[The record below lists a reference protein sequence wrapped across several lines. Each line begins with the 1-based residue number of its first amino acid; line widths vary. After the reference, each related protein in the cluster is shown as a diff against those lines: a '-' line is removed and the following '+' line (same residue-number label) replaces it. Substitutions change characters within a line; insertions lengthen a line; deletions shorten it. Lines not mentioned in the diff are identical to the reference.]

1 MQTNLATLPQDE
13 MDKVNV
19 DLAAAGVAFKER
31 YNMPIVAEVVE
42 REQPE
47 HLRNWFRERLI
58 AHRLASVNLSR
69 LRQVVFELDFALVVV
84 HHGNFHRAAQPPDM
98 QADDPLFRVADAHH
112 RFHRVI
118 QRIAEQRVNVARA
131 HE

>member
-1 MQTNLATLPQDE
+1 MQYNLAQLPQDE

-31 YNMPIVAEVVE
+31 YNMPVLAEMVE

-47 HLRNWFRERLI
+47 ALRAYFRERLI

-69 LRQVVFELDFALVVV
+69 LPYE
-84 HHGNFHRAAQPPDM
+84 PKTK
-98 QADDPLFRVADAHH
+98 
-112 RFHRVI
+112 
-118 QRIAEQRVNVARA
+118 
-131 HE
+131 

>member
-1 MQTNLATLPQDE
+1 MNKNLATLEQEE

-31 YNMPIVAEVVE
+31 YNMPIVPEVVE

-47 HLRNWFRERLI
+47 HLRGWFRERLI

-69 LRQVVFELDFALVVV
+69 LPWE
-84 HHGNFHRAAQPPDM
+84 PKM
-98 QADDPLFRVADAHH
+98 K
-112 RFHRVI
+112 
-118 QRIAEQRVNVARA
+118 
-131 HE
+131 

>member
-1 MQTNLATLPQDE
+1 MKHNLAQLPQED

-31 YNMPIVAEVVE
+31 YNMPIVAEMVE

-47 HLRNWFRERLI
+47 ALRGYFRERLI

-69 LRQVVFELDFALVVV
+69 MPWE
-84 HHGNFHRAAQPPDM
+84 PKSK
-98 QADDPLFRVADAHH
+98 
-112 RFHRVI
+112 
-118 QRIAEQRVNVARA
+118 
-131 HE
+131 

>member
-1 MQTNLATLPQDE
+1 MNTNLAHLSQEE

-31 YNMPIVAEVVE
+31 YNMPIIAEVVE

-58 AHRLASVNLSR
+58 THRLTSVNLSR
-69 LRQVVFELDFALVVV
+69 LPYEPKAK
-84 HHGNFHRAAQPPDM
+84 
-98 QADDPLFRVADAHH
+98 
-112 RFHRVI
+112 
-118 QRIAEQRVNVARA
+118 
-131 HE
+131 

>member
-1 MQTNLATLPQDE
+1 MSESRIINSGLPSRLTLSNFCPRMMRNLAKLDQTE

-31 YNMPIVAEVVE
+31 YNMPVIAEAVE

-47 HLRNWFRERLI
+47 HLRSWFRERLI

-69 LRQVVFELDFALVVV
+69 LPYEPKLK
-84 HHGNFHRAAQPPDM
+84 
-98 QADDPLFRVADAHH
+98 
-112 RFHRVI
+112 
-118 QRIAEQRVNVARA
+118 
-131 HE
+131 